1 MKRTMIIVAAL
12 SVAACSAPKTDA
24 PSKADAAAQN
34 AATSYAGDFETMEFP
49 TTTFTT
55 PLAAATALIGNFP
68 ESAEGDPNLNVQ
80 IVKDTSGKATF
91 LIQATAKG
99 FLDDSISGKQWV
111 ARLTSKEG
119 GWVFTE
125 ATNRWSCQ
133 RGGGGAEWVT
143 TPCP

>member
-1 MKRTMIIVAAL
+1 MKRTMIIAAAL
-12 SVAACSAPKTDA
+12 SLGACSAPKADA
-24 PSKADAAAQN
+24 PTKTDAAAQN
-34 AATSYAGDFETMEFP
+34 AAPSYAGDFKAMEFP
-49 TTTFTT
+49 TTAFPT
-55 PLAAATALIGNFP
+55 PLAAAAALVGSFP

-91 LIQATAKG
+91 VIQATAKG
-99 FLDDSISGKQWV
+99 LLDDSISGKQWS
-111 ARLTSKEG
+111 ARLTSKES

-133 RGGGGAEWVT
+133 RGGGSQWVT